1 MTDDNPAGAL
11 DGRGGE
17 LGTQPLTVAA
27 GLATGIYGLLVAAF
41 LIAGIAAKT
50 SMESATMFAMAAI
63 SAIPLAIML
72 AIMGTAGGRRSLV
85 GRWICIVLGCAS
97 FLALVLLVTS

>member
-1 MTDDNPAGAL
+1 MTDDSRAGAL
-11 DGRGGE
+11 DGSGGE

-27 GLATGIYGLLVAAF
+27 GLATGVYGLLVAAF

-50 SMESATMFAMAAI
+50 SMESATMFAMAAV

-72 AIMGTAGGRRSLV
+72 AIIGTAAGRRSLV